1 MFTKVR
7 ASRIG
12 SLFVFLALV
21 ACGGGGGGGSPPPV
35 DQGII
40 AHASDYW
47 QVSSGST
54 WLYEGRDA
62 TTSTD
67 YRDRANVGGS
77 MVLAGRTL
85 VGLQYTNMLNEGASP
100 EFRSFDSE
108 GIRTY
113 MEVEPTDPSL
123 SYIELPADIRKETFR
138 AFDMTEPI
146 SGGTLRVTID
156 VTVAGF
162 QDISLP
168 AGEFRGALK
177 TTQTFTVTLTTST
190 GTGTGASTAEFWYA
204 KGLGVIKRVLTDPNL
219 PAGTNTLT
227 EQLAGVM
234 AGSVKAGV
242 VGEYDLLQNLSS
254 GSSASSTGRPGAA
267 SDGNGFL
274 VVAHKVD
281 GSSFTGRLV
290 ATYVE
295 RDGTLRFADRV
306 IVDNMGLTSP
316 YTDYGPIH
324 VAWDGTRF
332 WVVAEGTSGG
342 VLRQRVTSDGATL
355 DGTNGTMLISDGR
368 IPAIAIE
375 SGKVLVA
382 YSRYDMSS
390 GMALYA
396 NTYNTDGSLVADSR
410 LIAVTGPTAALPSVT
425 GHAGEFL
432 VTFEKGD
439 PSDLMATRIDMT
451 GWVMDPTS
459 IAVSTAALGQWG
471 SEVAGWGGSGFVA
484 VWQDGRV
491 GPYQYNIV
499 ASRMTSVGSLM
510 DGPSDTGGVVM
521 CGLAIERFGTAA
533 ADGASGTLIGWTVG
547 SYATSSSPAT
557 GIYGRLYKPD
567 ADFTTAAAP
576 TVRYGLLSQQDYGT
590 RLMYPVAAAGSEGFL
605 VAWVRNTESVGAMKS
620 VRGALVFP
628 RYGT

>member
-1 MFTKVR
+1 M
-7 ASRIG
+7 
-12 SLFVFLALV
+12 
-21 ACGGGGGGGSPPPV
+21 
-35 DQGII
+35 
-40 AHASDYW
+40 
-47 QVSSGST
+47 
-54 WLYEGRDA
+54 
-62 TTSTD
+62 
-67 YRDRANVGGS
+67 
-77 MVLAGRTL
+77 
-85 VGLQYTNMLNEGASP
+85 
-100 EFRSFDSE
+100 
-108 GIRTY
+108 
-113 MEVEPTDPSL
+113 
-123 SYIELPADIRKETFR
+123 
-138 AFDMTEPI
+138 
-146 SGGTLRVTID
+146 
-156 VTVAGF
+156 AGF

-204 KGLGVIKRVLTDPNL
+204 KGIGVIKRVLTDPNL
-219 PAGTNTLT
+219 PAGANAFT

-234 AGSVKAGV
+234 TANLKAGV

-254 GSSASSTGRPGAA
+254 GSSAISTGRPGAA

-281 GSSFTGRLV
+281 GSSFVSRLV

-306 IVDNMGLTSP
+306 IVDNMGPTSP

-324 VAWDGTRF
+324 VAWDGARF
-332 WVVAEGTSGG
+332 WVVAEGTTGG
-342 VLRQRVTSDGATL
+342 VLRQRVTSDGAVL
-355 DGTNGTMLISDGR
+355 DGANGTVLIGDGFL
-368 IPAIAIE
+368 PAIAIE
-375 SGKVLVA
+375 SGRVLVA
-382 YSRYDMSS
+382 YSRYDMFS
-390 GMALYA
+390 GRTLYA
-396 NTYNTDGSLVADSR
+396 NAYNADGSLVADSR
-410 LIAVTGPTAALPSVT
+410 IIAVIGPTSAVPSVT

-451 GWVMDPTS
+451 GWVMDPTG
-459 IAVSTAALGQWG
+459 IAVSTAALSQWG
-471 SEVAGWGGSGFVA
+471 SEVTGWGSSGFVA

-491 GPYQYNIV
+491 GPYQYNIM
-499 ASRMTSVGSLM
+499 ASRMTSDGSLL
-510 DGPSDTGGVVM
+510 DGPSAAGGVVM

-547 SYATSSSPAT
+547 SYASSSSPAA

-567 ADFTTAAAP
+567 AEFTTAAAP
-576 TVRYGLLSQQDYGT
+576 TVRYGLLSQQDYAT
-590 RLMYPVAAAGSEGFL
+590 RLMYPVAAAGAEGFL
-605 VAWVRNTESVGAMKS
+605 MAWVHNTESFGAMKS

>member
-35 DQGII
+35 DQGVI
-40 AHASDYW
+40 AYASDYW
-47 QVSSGST
+47 QVAGGST

-62 TTSTD
+62 TTSAD

-100 EFRSFDSE
+100 EFRSFGSE

-113 MEVEPTDPSL
+113 MEMVPTDPSL
-123 SYIELPADIRKETFR
+123 SYIELPAEIRKETFR

-146 SGGTLRVTID
+146 SGGTLHLTID

-204 KGLGVIKRVLTDPNL
+204 KGIGVIKRVLTDPNL
-219 PAGTNTLT
+219 PAGANAFT
-227 EQLAGVM
+227 EQLAGVLT
-234 AGSVKAGV
+234 ANVKAGV
-242 VGEYDLLQNLSS
+242 VGEYELLHNLSS
-254 GSSASSTGRPGAA
+254 GSSAISTGRPGLA
-267 SDGNGFL
+267 SDGSGYL

-281 GSSFTGRLV
+281 GSNFIGRLV

-324 VAWDGTRF
+324 VAWDGARF
-332 WVVAEGTSGG
+332 WVVAEGTAGG
-342 VLRQRVTSDGATL
+342 VLSQRVTADGATL
-355 DGTNGTMLISDGR
+355 DGADGRVLISDGFL
-368 IPAIAIE
+368 PGIAIE
-375 SGKVLVA
+375 SGRVLVA
-382 YSRYDMSS
+382 YSRYDMLS
-390 GMALYA
+390 GRTLYA
-396 NTYNTDGSLVADSR
+396 NVYNTDGSLVADSR
-410 LIAVTGPTAALPSVT
+410 IIAATGPTTAVPAVT

-439 PSDLMATRIDMT
+439 PSDLMATRVDMT
-451 GWVMDPTS
+451 GWVMDPTP
-459 IAVSTAALGQWG
+459 IAVSTAALSQWG
-471 SEVAGWGGSGFVA
+471 SEVAGWGGSSFVA

-499 ASRMTSVGSLM
+499 ASRMSSAGSLL
-510 DGPSDTGGVVM
+510 DGPSDSGGVVM

-547 SYATSSSPAT
+547 SYPSSSPAA
-557 GIYGRLYKPD
+557 GIYGRLYEPD
-567 ADFTTAAAP
+567 AEFTTAAAP
-576 TVRYGLLSQQDYGT
+576 TVRYGLLSQQDYAT
-590 RLMYPVAAAGSEGFL
+590 RLMYPVAAAGAEGFL
-605 VAWVRNTESVGAMKS
+605 VAWVHNTESVGAMKS

>member
-21 ACGGGGGGGSPPPV
+21 ACGGGGDGGSSIDPGV
-35 DQGII
+35 IG
-40 AHASDYW
+40 HASDYW

-67 YRDRANVGGS
+67 YRDRATVGGS

-85 VGLQYTNMLNEGASP
+85 IGLQYTNMLNVGESP
-100 EFRSFDSE
+100 EFRSFGSE

-113 MEVEPTDPSL
+113 LEMEPTDPSL
-123 SYIELPADIRKETFR
+123 SYIELPAEIRKETFR

-146 SGGTLRVTID
+146 TGGTLRVTID
-156 VTVAGF
+156 VTVAGL

-204 KGLGVIKRVLTDPNL
+204 KGIGVIKRVLTDPNL
-219 PAGTNTLT
+219 PAGANAFT

-234 AGSVKAGV
+234 TANVKAGV

-254 GSSASSTGRPGAA
+254 GSSAISTGRPGAA
-267 SDGNGFL
+267 SDGSGFL
-274 VVAHKVD
+274 VVARKVD
-281 GSSFTGRLV
+281 GSSFAGRLV

-295 RDGTLRFADRV
+295 GDGTLRFADRV
-306 IVDNMGLTSP
+306 IVDNMGPTSP

-324 VAWDGTRF
+324 VAWDGARF
-332 WVVAEGTSGG
+332 WVIAEGTTGG
-342 VLRQRVTSDGATL
+342 VLRQRVTSDGAVL
-355 DGTNGTMLISDGR
+355 DGVNGTVLISDGSL
-368 IPAIAIE
+368 PGIAIE

-382 YSRYDMSS
+382 YSRYDMLS
-390 GMALYA
+390 GRTLYA
-396 NTYNTDGSLVADSR
+396 NAYNTDGSLVADSR
-410 LIAVTGPTAALPSVT
+410 IIAVTGPTSALPSVT
-425 GHAGEFL
+425 GHAGQFL
-432 VTFEKGD
+432 VTYEKGD

-451 GWVMDPTS
+451 GWVMDPTG
-459 IAVSTAALGQWG
+459 IAVSTAALSQWG
-471 SEVAGWGGSGFVA
+471 SEVTGWGSGGYVA
-484 VWQDGRV
+484 VWQDSRV
-491 GPYQYNIV
+491 GPYQYNIM
-499 ASRMTSVGSLM
+499 ASRMTSDGSLL
-510 DGPSDTGGVVM
+510 DGPAATGGVVL

-547 SYATSSSPAT
+547 SYATSSSPAA

-567 ADFTTAAAP
+567 AEFTTAAAP
-576 TVRYGLLSQQDYGT
+576 TVRYGLLSQQDYAT
-590 RLMYPVAAAGSEGFL
+590 RLMYPVAAPGSEGFL
-605 VAWVRNTESVGAMKS
+605 VAWVRNTESVGTMKS